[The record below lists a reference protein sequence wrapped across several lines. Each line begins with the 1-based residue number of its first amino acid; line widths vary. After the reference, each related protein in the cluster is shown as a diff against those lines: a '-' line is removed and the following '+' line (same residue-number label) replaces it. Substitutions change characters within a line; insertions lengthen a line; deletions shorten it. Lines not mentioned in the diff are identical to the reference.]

1 MMAEN
6 PRFAAKLTEEE
17 FSLLVENATPGATK
31 KATKFGM
38 KIFNGTYNKSVKNPS
53 GLPAS

>member
-6 PRFAAKLTEEE
+6 PRFAAELTEEE

-31 KATKFGM
+31 KSTKFGM
-38 KIFNGTYNKSVKNPS
+38 KIFNGAYN
-53 GLPAS
+53 